1 MRLVSTTA
9 ITYAKSLLEADN
21 NALSGLNAVSNI
33 INSSKD
39 FVFVMEN
46 PTISQETKFE
56 IIDEV
61 FKNELDEK
69 VLNFLKILVEK
80 NRFKEFDQIYQAY
93 TNEVDKINN
102 LKRVEVISAVQ
113 LSKEQKQKT
122 KERLQTRLQKNVE
135 INWTLDK
142 EIIGGLVI
150 KIDDNIIDSSLK
162 NKLDKLSK
170 I

>member
-33 INSSKD
+33 INSSKY